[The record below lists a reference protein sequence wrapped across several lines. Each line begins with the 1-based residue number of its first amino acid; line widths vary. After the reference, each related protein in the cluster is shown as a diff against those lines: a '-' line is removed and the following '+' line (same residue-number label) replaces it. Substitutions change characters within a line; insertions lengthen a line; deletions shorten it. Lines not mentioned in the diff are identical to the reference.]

1 MKSPLKSLVLI
12 ASLGLVLGACTIR
25 SETVVEKPMPVA
37 ATSSTTTYTSPDPAS
52 PTGTSTTT
60 IYRN

>member
-1 MKSPLKSLVLI
+1 MNASVKSLVLI
-12 ASLGLVLGACTIR
+12 VSLGLALGACTIR
-25 SETVVEKPMPVA
+25 SETVVQKPTP

-60 IYRN
+60 VYRN